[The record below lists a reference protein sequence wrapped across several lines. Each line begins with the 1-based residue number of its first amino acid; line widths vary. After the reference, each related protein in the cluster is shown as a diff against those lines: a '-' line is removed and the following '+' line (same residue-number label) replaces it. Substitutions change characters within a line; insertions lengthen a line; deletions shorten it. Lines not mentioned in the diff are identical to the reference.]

1 MMCSTGKESFK
12 YQADAVEF
20 NKMFGATRGIYFNM
34 YKCPIC
40 GYWHLTSRRSNR
52 KHRKLH

>member
-20 NKMFGATRGIYFNM
+20 NKIFGATRGIYFNM